1 MLKHICKLKEGIIV
15 KATQSSPE
23 TFYRM
28 IAGDRKGNVIL

>member
-1 MLKHICKLKEGIIV
+1 V

-28 IAGDRKGNVIL
+28 IAGDRKGNVILWSD